1 MTLEN
6 YLDITRD
13 KVREVIRSY
22 EEIEE
27 LDLDYEIAEKI
38 VNEIESEIAW
48 LTR

>member
-1 MTLEN
+1 MDIDK

-13 KVREVIRSY
+13 KVLEVIRSY

-38 VNEIESEIAW
+38 VNEIDSEIAW
-48 LTR
+48 MTR

>member
-1 MTLEN
+1 MTLEK

-13 KVREVIRSY
+13 KVREVIRGY
-22 EEIEE
+22 EEIDE

-38 VNEIESEIAW
+38 VYEIKSEIAW